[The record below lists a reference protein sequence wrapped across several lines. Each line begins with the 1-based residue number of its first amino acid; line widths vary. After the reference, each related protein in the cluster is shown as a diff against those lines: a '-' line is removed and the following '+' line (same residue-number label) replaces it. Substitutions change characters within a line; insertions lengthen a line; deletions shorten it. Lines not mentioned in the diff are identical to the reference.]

1 MTIAEF
7 IESEPELSKF
17 SIVLRAASNITL
29 SPEELDILFD
39 GDVPYPLSPIPLSPH
54 PLPHFGKPIAS
65 SENG

>member
-17 SIVLRAASNITL
+17 FIVLRAASNITL

-39 GDVPYPLSPIPLSPH
+39 GDVPYSPTPTSVSQLQVVRTD
-54 PLPHFGKPIAS
+54 GAQ
-65 SENG
+65 